1 VQFKLP
7 KDALP
12 KERENKSSSYV
23 GGASVGM

>member
-12 KERENKSSSYV
+12 KERENKSSYV